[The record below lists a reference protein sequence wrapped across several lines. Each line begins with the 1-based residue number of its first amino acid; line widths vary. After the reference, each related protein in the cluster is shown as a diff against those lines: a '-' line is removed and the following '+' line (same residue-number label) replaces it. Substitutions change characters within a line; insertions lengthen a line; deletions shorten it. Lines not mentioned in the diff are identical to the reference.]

1 MRTFKLIF
9 SITLL
14 SNLVTLAQ
22 VDRSLQPKPAPAP
35 KINFGV
41 PKEYQFENGVTLM
54 VVENHK
60 LPRVSVSL
68 RVDNPLYLAKDK
80 TGVQS
85 LLGVMLGKGS
95 INILKDDFEEE
106 IDFMGASLNF
116 SSSSASAGSLSR
128 YFPRVFEMMADALLK
143 PNFLQ
148 EEFEKEKKK
157 ILEGIKASEKDVKTV
172 ARRVENLLSYGKNH
186 PYGEYASKAS
196 INKIKISDIE
206 ELYLKRFYP
215 QNAYVIIVGDID
227 FKIAKKLTQRYF
239 GKWKKGK
246 ITKSIFETP
255 KNLDQTAIS
264 FVEMPNA
271 VQSEISVLS
280 IAEIDKNDPD
290 YYPLLIANQIL
301 GGGAEARLFLNL
313 REDKGYTYGSYSR
326 YSFDHKTNSIFRA
339 YASVRNTV
347 TDSSVV
353 ELLYEIRKMSNEL
366 VSNDELSLVK
376 KKYAGSLIRSMEQP
390 SNIANFAYNIK
401 TQKLSEN
408 FYNDLLKS
416 IEKVNKEDI
425 RRVSKKYLNPN
436 NLSVIVTGKG
446 SDVLKTL
453 EDIEFEGRKLSVSYF
468 DKYGN
473 VSDRPVFY
481 KPKTPEGTSAQSVIN
496 NYIKAVGGKERL
508 EGVKTKITLLD
519 GIMQGMTIQILN
531 KQTNKNQLLTEVS
544 MMGNIMQKTVLNQTK
559 GYNETRGKKTE
570 MKGKELEGFI
580 KDAIIFPELKVD
592 IDEIKLS
599 GIVSLNGEDAY
610 EIIWSNNKKVYYA
623 TSNYHKIQEVQSSEM
638 RGKVINII
646 KEYSDYQSVEGILF
660 PQKITQ
666 NMGSQKINFK
676 VTSISLNEKLSEDE
690 FE

>member
-1 MRTFKLIF
+1 MSTFKLLL

-14 SNLVTLAQ
+14 SNLVAIAQ

-35 KINFGV
+35 EINFGL

-60 LPRVSVSL
+60 LPKVSVSL

-95 INILKDDFEEE
+95 MNIIKDDFEEE

-116 SSSSASAGSLSR
+116 SSSSASAGSLRR

-143 PNFLQ
+143 PNFLP
-148 EEFEKEKKK
+148 EEFEKEKNK
-157 ILEGIKASEKDVKTV
+157 ILEGIKASEKDVKAV

-186 PYGEYASKAS
+186 PYGEYASEAS

-206 ELYLKRFYP
+206 NLYLKQFYP

-246 ITKSIFETP
+246 ITKSTFETP

-280 IAEIDKNDPD
+280 TASIDKNDAE

-326 YSFDHKTNSIFRA
+326 YSFNHKTNSRFRA
-339 YASVRNTV
+339 YASVRNAV

-353 ELLYEIRKMSNEL
+353 ELLYEISKMSSEL

-376 KKYAGSLIRSMEQP
+376 KKYTGSLIRSMEQS
-390 SNIANFAYNIK
+390 SNIANFAYDIK

-408 FYNDLLKS
+408 FYNDLLKN
-416 IEKVNKEDI
+416 IEKVSKDDI
-425 RRVSKKYLNPN
+425 RRVSNKYLNPD
-436 NLSVIVTGKG
+436 NLNVIVTGNG
-446 SDVLKTL
+446 SDILKTL
-453 EDIEFEGRKLSVSYF
+453 EDIEFRGRKLSVSYF

-473 VSDRPVFY
+473 FSDRPMFY
-481 KPKTPEGTSAQSVIN
+481 KPISKGISAQSIIN
-496 NYIKAVGGKERL
+496 NYIKAIGGREKL
-508 EGVKTKITLLD
+508 EGVRTISTLLEAS
-519 GIMQGMTIQILN
+519 MQEMTFKILN
-531 KQTNKNQLLTEVS
+531 KKTNKNQVLTEVS
-544 MMGNIMQKTVLNQTK
+544 MMGNIMRKTVLNQTK

-570 MKGKELEGFI
+570 MKGKKLEEAI
-580 KDAIIFPELKVD
+580 KGAKIFPELNVNPD
-592 IDEIKLS
+592 NIKLS

-610 EIIWSNNKKVYYA
+610 KIKWSDNKTVYYS
-623 TSNYHKIQEVQSSEM
+623 TSDYFKIQEVQSSETQ
-638 RGKVINII
+638 GKLINVTKI
-646 KEYSDYQSVEGILF
+646 YSDYKPVEGILF
-660 PQKITQ
+660 PQKTTQ
-666 NMGSQKINFK
+666 NMGSQKIIFK
-676 VTSISLNEKLSEDE
+676 VTSIRLNEQLSEDE